1 LSTPSRT
8 AGRRWPIALAAALVA
23 LTAGSL
29 VVAMFSLR
37 SIEGAVPGT
46 SAILGL
52 ATNGAA
58 FLVGTGDGA
67 YTSRDGR
74 RWARVEGIEGRTL
87 VTGSGDGAVVLNGSA
102 LYTSGDLATLAPLAG
117 DVPEA
122 SALAAGPSGE
132 VYLATRESR
141 FFKKTGEEPLEKLPE
156 AEGPED
162 PLALAAG
169 PNTPP
174 IVGAPP
180 VLMAGGL
187 SSGLWRSADEGARW
201 SKILG
206 TPTRAV
212 MIDQR
217 TAGRTYLAT
226 AGGILVSSDARTW
239 EFTDL
244 REPVETL
251 AQTAESYYAVTAARL
266 LYASPDGQKWSA
278 LALDE

>member
-1 LSTPSRT
+1 MPVPPPRTST
-8 AGRRWPIALAAALVA
+8 IVVA
-23 LTAGSL
+23 L
-29 VVAMFSLR
+29 FSLR
-37 SIEGAVPGT
+37 SIEGAVPGK

-52 ATNGAA
+52 ASDGKS
-58 FLVGTGDGA
+58 FLIGTADGA
-67 YTSRDGR
+67 FTSVDGR
-74 RWARVEGIEGRTL
+74 RWSRVDGIRGETL
-87 VTGSGDGAVVLNGSA
+87 VAGAGEGAAVLVNGGS
-102 LYTSGDLATLAPLAG
+102 LYTSDDLATLAPLAD

-132 VYLATRESR
+132 VYLATAEGR
-141 FFKKTGEEPLEKLPE
+141 FYKRSGDGPFEMLPE

-169 PNTPP
+169 PSSPP
-174 IVGAPP
+174 IVGAPS

-187 SSGLWRSADEGARW
+187 SSGLWRSADDGARW
-201 SKILG
+201 RKILG

-212 MIDQR
+212 MIDRR
-217 TAGRTYLAT
+217 TAGRTFLAT

-251 AQTAESYYAVTAARL
+251 AQTGESYFAITAARL
-266 LYASPDGQKWSA
+266 LYASSDGQKWRA